1 MDIRAIVIRRFHE
14 QRCFTLT
21 LTNFWDRVN
30 NSRDPELTLF
40 SLATG
45 GIFKFQDIGRFN

>member
-1 MDIRAIVIRRFHE
+1 MDTQAIVVQRYHE

-21 LTNFWDRVN
+21 LTNFWGRVK
-30 NSRDPELTLF
+30 NSQDPELTSF